1 MVKLL
6 VPFDLLKRGMVLI
19 RQSLVLS
26 LEKLNQVLSVTL
38 NALIWLRDVRLKQL
52 LCILASLARFD
63 CRLLNV
69 GFLKSLLSLLNEY
82 FESLQGVFTLIMQL

>member
-52 LCILASLARFD
+52 LCILASLARFC

-69 GFLKSLLSLLNEY
+69 GFLKSLLSLLNDY
-82 FESLQGVFTLIMQL
+82 FESLKGVFALIMQL

>member
-52 LCILASLARFD
+52 LCILASLARFY

-82 FESLQGVFTLIMQL
+82 FESLQGVFALIMQL